1 MVKVSAT
8 ELQKIQQKVQDLETK
23 LADCLLHEQNTRKEF
38 LTTLRREYEHSRDA
52 QYKMLKTMKMMK
64 ISPEGTV
71 YVPNR
76 KPTAISSILPASGQ
90 VNANSIQERAT
101 AVHDLMGSPV
111 SVTNRED
118 TSEGDRTCSDLQTL
132 FRTHSVGPTTW
143 RGARTAVGAHAVDS
157 GQLTG
162 KEDTNMSSRRSPSPI
177 GQELIA
183 PDTNL
188 CARRSGSPIRQE
200 SIAPDSAH
208 AVSEN
213 SFDTAT
219 PSVQATLPVQE
230 NQTVTMS
237 EPTSEQ
243 TEAPNVPLSNTNGML
258 HIIMLQMT
266 M

>member
-1 MVKVSAT
+1 
-8 ELQKIQQKVQDLETK
+8 
-23 LADCLLHEQNTRKEF
+23 
-38 LTTLRREYEHSRDA
+38 
-52 QYKMLKTMKMMK
+52 MKMMK

-101 AVHDLMGSPV
+101 AVHDLMGSPA

-132 FRTHSVGPTTW
+132 FRTHSVGPTTS
-143 RGARTAVGAHAVDS
+143 RGARNAVGAHAVDS

-162 KEDTNMSSRRSPSPI
+162 MEDTNMCSRRSPSPI

-230 NQTVTMS
+230 NQMVTMS

-243 TEAPNVPLSNTNGML
+243 TEAPNVPLSNTNGSYTL
-258 HIIMLQMT
+258 SCYKWQCEYSLFSLFQLLLFTLLWYVPSHVYILKSIWFFHVSLYKFAVHN
-266 M
+266 